1 MKILL
6 LNENPVV
13 SRLVSLSAKK
23 MSYDFEELNAYSEN
37 LGNYDVIVVDSD
49 TPAPLKILKEK
60 CDRLIFLAP
69 RNQNV
74 EDIDAQ
80 ILQKPFLPTDF
91 LNLLNNKDA
100 NKHTSIDLP
109 MLSNDENPYADISLD
124 LDNLN
129 LDDLPDENSLDI
141 NSEGM
146 EDLSFDDDAQD
157 DNSNKTLETQN
168 LEHETIKEQTQEDTQ
183 IDLDLTL
190 EDGESEKEDLSQ
202 EHTALDTEPSLDE
215 LDDKNDEDLEI
226 KEDDKNEE
234 IEKQEL
240 LDDSKTNTLEMQEE
254 LSESQDD
261 NSNKTLE
268 TQNLEHD
275 NLEQET
281 IKEQTQEDTQ
291 TDLDLTLEDGESEKE
306 DLSQEHTALDTE
318 PSLDELDD
326 KNDEDLEIKED
337 DKNEEIEKQEL
348 LDDSKTNTLE
358 MQEELSESQD
368 DNSNKT
374 LETQNLEHDNLEQ
387 ETIKEQTQ
395 EDTQTDL
402 DLTLED
408 GESEK
413 EDLSQE
419 HTALDTEPSLDE
431 LDDKNDEDLEDNKEL
446 QANISDFDDLPVV
459 EEQEKEMDFDDL
471 PEDAEFLGQAKDN
484 EESEEVLEEFAP
496 VVEEDVQDEMDD
508 FTSNLSTQDQIK
520 EELAQLDELDYGIDS
535 DNSSKVLE
543 DFKDEPILDDKELG
557 TNEEEVV
564 VPNLNISDFDT
575 LKESDI
581 QEALGEEILEKNEEP
596 IVSDVTKDDNSE
608 EIVNELS
615 QSIAGAITSSIK
627 DDTLKAALKGMN
639 MNININI
646 SFKED

>member
-91 LNLLNNKDA
+91 LNLLNNKDI
-100 NKHTSIDLP
+100 NKHTPIDLP

-141 NSEGM
+141 NSDGM

-157 DNSNKTLETQN
+157 DNANETLETQN
-168 LEHETIKEQTQEDTQ
+168 LEDENLEQEATKEQTQED
-183 IDLDLTL
+183 I
-190 EDGESEKEDLSQ
+190 
-202 EHTALDTEPSLDE
+202 
-215 LDDKNDEDLEI
+215 
-226 KEDDKNEE
+226 
-234 IEKQEL
+234 
-240 LDDSKTNTLEMQEE
+240 
-254 LSESQDD
+254 
-261 NSNKTLE
+261 
-268 TQNLEHD
+268 
-275 NLEQET
+275 
-281 IKEQTQEDTQ
+281 Q

-318 PSLDELDD
+318 F
-326 KNDEDLEIKED
+326 
-337 DKNEEIEKQEL
+337 
-348 LDDSKTNTLE
+348 
-358 MQEELSESQD
+358 
-368 DNSNKT
+368 
-374 LETQNLEHDNLEQ
+374 
-387 ETIKEQTQ
+387 
-395 EDTQTDL
+395 
-402 DLTLED
+402 
-408 GESEK
+408 
-413 EDLSQE
+413 
-419 HTALDTEPSLDE
+419 SLDE

-484 EESEEVLEEFAP
+484 EESEEVLEEFVP

-564 VPNLNISDFDT
+564 VPNLNISDFDA

-596 IVSDVTKDDNSE
+596 IVSDATKDDNSE

>member
-49 TPAPLKILKEK
+49 TPVPLKILKEK

-157 DNSNKTLETQN
+157 DNASKTLETQ
-168 LEHETIKEQTQEDTQ
+168 
-183 IDLDLTL
+183 
-190 EDGESEKEDLSQ
+190 
-202 EHTALDTEPSLDE
+202 
-215 LDDKNDEDLEI
+215 
-226 KEDDKNEE
+226 
-234 IEKQEL
+234 
-240 LDDSKTNTLEMQEE
+240 
-254 LSESQDD
+254 
-261 NSNKTLE
+261 
-268 TQNLEHD
+268 

-291 TDLDLTLEDGESEKE
+291 IDLDLTLEDGESEKE

>member
-157 DNSNKTLETQN
+157 DN
-168 LEHETIKEQTQEDTQ
+168 
-183 IDLDLTL
+183 
-190 EDGESEKEDLSQ
+190 
-202 EHTALDTEPSLDE
+202 A
-215 LDDKNDEDLEI
+215 
-226 KEDDKNEE
+226 
-234 IEKQEL
+234 
-240 LDDSKTNTLEMQEE
+240 
-254 LSESQDD
+254 
-261 NSNKTLE
+261 NKTLE

-291 TDLDLTLEDGESEKE
+291 TDLDLTLEDS
-306 DLSQEHTALDTE
+306 
-318 PSLDELDD
+318 
-326 KNDEDLEIKED
+326 
-337 DKNEEIEKQEL
+337 
-348 LDDSKTNTLE
+348 
-358 MQEELSESQD
+358 
-368 DNSNKT
+368 
-374 LETQNLEHDNLEQ
+374 
-387 ETIKEQTQ
+387 
-395 EDTQTDL
+395 
-402 DLTLED
+402 
-408 GESEK
+408 ESEK

-446 QANISDFDDLPVV
+446 QANISDFDDLPEV

-471 PEDAEFLGQAKDN
+471 PEDAEFLGQAKYN
-484 EESEEVLEEFAP
+484 EESEENLEEFAP
-496 VVEEDVQDEMDD
+496 VVEEDVQDEIDD
-508 FTSNLSTQDQIK
+508 FASNLSTQDQIK

>member
-74 EDIDAQ
+74 DIDAQ

-91 LNLLNNKDA
+91 LNLLNNKDT

-109 MLSNDENPYADISLD
+109 ILSNDENPYADISLD

-157 DNSNKTLETQN
+157 DNANKALETQN
-168 LEHETIKEQTQEDTQ
+168 LEDENLEQETTKEQTQEDIQT
-183 IDLDLTL
+183 DLDLTL
-190 EDGESEKEDLSQ
+190 EDGGSQKEDLSQ

-268 TQNLEHD
+268 TQNLE
-275 NLEQET
+275 QET

-291 TDLDLTLEDGESEKE
+291 
-306 DLSQEHTALDTE
+306 
-318 PSLDELDD
+318 
-326 KNDEDLEIKED
+326 I
-337 DKNEEIEKQEL
+337 
-348 LDDSKTNTLE
+348 
-358 MQEELSESQD
+358 
-368 DNSNKT
+368 
-374 LETQNLEHDNLEQ
+374 
-387 ETIKEQTQ
+387 
-395 EDTQTDL
+395 DL

-446 QANISDFDDLPVV
+446 QANISDFDDLPEV

-471 PEDAEFLGQAKDN
+471 PEDAEFLGQAKYN
-484 EESEEVLEEFAP
+484 EESEENLEEFAP
-496 VVEEDVQDEMDD
+496 VVEEDIQDEIDD
-508 FTSNLSTQDQIK
+508 FASNLSTQDQIK

>member
-109 MLSNDENPYADISLD
+109 MLSNDENPYADIGLD

-157 DNSNKTLETQN
+157 DNANKTLETQN

-291 TDLDLTLEDGESEKE
+291 
-306 DLSQEHTALDTE
+306 
-318 PSLDELDD
+318 
-326 KNDEDLEIKED
+326 I
-337 DKNEEIEKQEL
+337 
-348 LDDSKTNTLE
+348 
-358 MQEELSESQD
+358 
-368 DNSNKT
+368 
-374 LETQNLEHDNLEQ
+374 
-387 ETIKEQTQ
+387 
-395 EDTQTDL
+395 DL

-446 QANISDFDDLPVV
+446 QANISDFDDLPEV

-471 PEDAEFLGQAKDN
+471 PEDAEFLGQAKYN
-484 EESEEVLEEFAP
+484 EESEENLEEFAP
-496 VVEEDVQDEMDD
+496 VVEEDVQDEIDD
-508 FTSNLSTQDQIK
+508 FASNLSTQDQIK

>member
-91 LNLLNNKDA
+91 LNLLNNKDT

-109 MLSNDENPYADISLD
+109 ILSNDENPYADISLD

-141 NSEGM
+141 TSDGM

-157 DNSNKTLETQN
+157 DNANETLETQN
-168 LEHETIKEQTQEDTQ
+168 LEDENLEQEAIKEQTQEDIQT
-183 IDLDLTL
+183 DLDLTL
-190 EDGESEKEDLSQ
+190 EDGGSEKEDLSQ
-202 EHTALDTEPSLDE
+202 EHTALDSEPSI
-215 LDDKNDEDLEI
+215 DDKNDEDLEI

-240 LDDSKTNTLEMQEE
+240 LNDSKTNTLEMQEE
-254 LSESQDD
+254 LNAQDD
-261 NSNKTLE
+261 NANKTLE
-268 TQNLEHD
+268 TQNLED
-275 NLEQET
+275 ENLEQEA
-281 IKEQTQEDTQ
+281 IKEQTQEDIQ
-291 TDLDLTLEDGESEKE
+291 TDLDLTLEDGGSEKE
-306 DLSQEHTALDTE
+306 DLSQEHTALD
-318 PSLDELDD
+318 S
-326 KNDEDLEIKED
+326 
-337 DKNEEIEKQEL
+337 
-348 LDDSKTNTLE
+348 
-358 MQEELSESQD
+358 
-368 DNSNKT
+368 
-374 LETQNLEHDNLEQ
+374 
-387 ETIKEQTQ
+387 
-395 EDTQTDL
+395 
-402 DLTLED
+402 
-408 GESEK
+408 
-413 EDLSQE
+413 
-419 HTALDTEPSLDE
+419 EPSLDE

-446 QANISDFDDLPVV
+446 QANISDFDVLPVV
-459 EEQEKEMDFDDL
+459 EEQEKEMDFDDI

-484 EESEEVLEEFAP
+484 EESEENLEEFSP

-508 FTSNLSTQDQIK
+508 FISNLSTQDQIK
-520 EELAQLDELDYGIDS
+520 EELAQLDELDYGIDN

-543 DFKDEPILDDKELG
+543 DFKDEPILDDIELG

-564 VPNLNISDFDT
+564 VPNLNISDFDA

-581 QEALGEEILEKNEEP
+581 QEALGEEIVEKNEEP
-596 IVSDVTKDDNSE
+596 IVSNATKDDNSE

-615 QSIAGAITSSIK
+615 QSIVGAITSSIK

>member
-157 DNSNKTLETQN
+157 DNANKTLETQN

-291 TDLDLTLEDGESEKE
+291 
-306 DLSQEHTALDTE
+306 
-318 PSLDELDD
+318 
-326 KNDEDLEIKED
+326 I
-337 DKNEEIEKQEL
+337 
-348 LDDSKTNTLE
+348 
-358 MQEELSESQD
+358 
-368 DNSNKT
+368 
-374 LETQNLEHDNLEQ
+374 
-387 ETIKEQTQ
+387 
-395 EDTQTDL
+395 DL

-446 QANISDFDDLPVV
+446 QANISDFDDLPEV

-471 PEDAEFLGQAKDN
+471 PEDAEFLGQAKYN
-484 EESEEVLEEFAP
+484 EESEENLEEFAP
-496 VVEEDVQDEMDD
+496 VVEEDIQDEIDD
-508 FTSNLSTQDQIK
+508 FASNLSTQDQIK

-543 DFKDEPILDDKELG
+543 DFKDEPILDNKELG

>member
-13 SRLVSLSAKK
+13 SRLVGLSAKK

-74 EDIDAQ
+74 DIDAQ

-100 NKHTSIDLP
+100 NKHASIDLP

-157 DNSNKTLETQN
+157 DNANKTLETQN
-168 LEHETIKEQTQEDTQ
+168 LEDENLEQETTKEQTQED
-183 IDLDLTL
+183 I
-190 EDGESEKEDLSQ
+190 
-202 EHTALDTEPSLDE
+202 
-215 LDDKNDEDLEI
+215 
-226 KEDDKNEE
+226 
-234 IEKQEL
+234 
-240 LDDSKTNTLEMQEE
+240 
-254 LSESQDD
+254 
-261 NSNKTLE
+261 
-268 TQNLEHD
+268 
-275 NLEQET
+275 
-281 IKEQTQEDTQ
+281 Q
-291 TDLDLTLEDGESEKE
+291 TDLDLTLEDS
-306 DLSQEHTALDTE
+306 
-318 PSLDELDD
+318 
-326 KNDEDLEIKED
+326 
-337 DKNEEIEKQEL
+337 
-348 LDDSKTNTLE
+348 
-358 MQEELSESQD
+358 
-368 DNSNKT
+368 
-374 LETQNLEHDNLEQ
+374 
-387 ETIKEQTQ
+387 
-395 EDTQTDL
+395 
-402 DLTLED
+402 
-408 GESEK
+408 ESEK

-446 QANISDFDDLPVV
+446 QVNISDFDDLLVV

-484 EESEEVLEEFAP
+484 EESEEILEEFAP
-496 VVEEDVQDEMDD
+496 VVEDIQDEMDD

-520 EELAQLDELDYGIDS
+520 EELDQLDELDYGIDS

-564 VPNLNISDFDT
+564 VPNLNISDFDA

-581 QEALGEEILEKNEEP
+581 QEALGEEILEKNEES
-596 IVSDVTKDDNSE
+596 IVSDATKDDSSE

-639 MNININI
+639 INININI

>member
-157 DNSNKTLETQN
+157 DNANKTLETQN
-168 LEHETIKEQTQEDTQ
+168 LEHETIKEQTQEDIQT
-183 IDLDLTL
+183 DLDLTL
-190 EDGESEKEDLSQ
+190 EDGENEKEDLSQ

-291 TDLDLTLEDGESEKE
+291 IDLDLTLEDGE
-306 DLSQEHTALDTE
+306 
-318 PSLDELDD
+318 
-326 KNDEDLEIKED
+326 N
-337 DKNEEIEKQEL
+337 
-348 LDDSKTNTLE
+348 
-358 MQEELSESQD
+358 
-368 DNSNKT
+368 
-374 LETQNLEHDNLEQ
+374 
-387 ETIKEQTQ
+387 
-395 EDTQTDL
+395 
-402 DLTLED
+402 
-408 GESEK
+408 EK

-446 QANISDFDDLPVV
+446 QANISDFDDLPEV

-484 EESEEVLEEFAP
+484 EESEENLEEFAP
-496 VVEEDVQDEMDD
+496 VVEEDVQDEIDD
-508 FTSNLSTQDQIK
+508 FASNLSTQDQIK

>member
-157 DNSNKTLETQN
+157 DN
-168 LEHETIKEQTQEDTQ
+168 
-183 IDLDLTL
+183 
-190 EDGESEKEDLSQ
+190 
-202 EHTALDTEPSLDE
+202 A
-215 LDDKNDEDLEI
+215 
-226 KEDDKNEE
+226 
-234 IEKQEL
+234 
-240 LDDSKTNTLEMQEE
+240 
-254 LSESQDD
+254 
-261 NSNKTLE
+261 NKTLE

-395 EDTQTDL
+395 EDTQIDL

-446 QANISDFDDLPVV
+446 QANISDFDDLPEV

-471 PEDAEFLGQAKDN
+471 PEDAEFLGQAKYN
-484 EESEEVLEEFAP
+484 EESEENLEEFAP
-496 VVEEDVQDEMDD
+496 VVEEDVQDEIDD
-508 FTSNLSTQDQIK
+508 FASNLSTQDQIK

-535 DNSSKVLE
+535 ENSSKVLE

-564 VPNLNISDFDT
+564 VPNLNISDFDA

-596 IVSDVTKDDNSE
+596 IASDATKDDNSE

>member
-157 DNSNKTLETQN
+157 DNANKTLETQ
-168 LEHETIKEQTQEDTQ
+168 TIKEQTQEDTQ
-183 IDLDLTL
+183 I
-190 EDGESEKEDLSQ
+190 
-202 EHTALDTEPSLDE
+202 
-215 LDDKNDEDLEI
+215 
-226 KEDDKNEE
+226 
-234 IEKQEL
+234 
-240 LDDSKTNTLEMQEE
+240 
-254 LSESQDD
+254 
-261 NSNKTLE
+261 
-268 TQNLEHD
+268 
-275 NLEQET
+275 
-281 IKEQTQEDTQ
+281 
-291 TDLDLTLEDGESEKE
+291 
-306 DLSQEHTALDTE
+306 
-318 PSLDELDD
+318 
-326 KNDEDLEIKED
+326 
-337 DKNEEIEKQEL
+337 
-348 LDDSKTNTLE
+348 
-358 MQEELSESQD
+358 
-368 DNSNKT
+368 
-374 LETQNLEHDNLEQ
+374 
-387 ETIKEQTQ
+387 
-395 EDTQTDL
+395 DL

-446 QANISDFDDLPVV
+446 QANISDFDDLPEV

-471 PEDAEFLGQAKDN
+471 PEDAEFLGQAKYN
-484 EESEEVLEEFAP
+484 EESEENLEEFAP
-496 VVEEDVQDEMDD
+496 VVEEDIQDEIDD
-508 FTSNLSTQDQIK
+508 FASNLSTQDQIK

>member
-109 MLSNDENPYADISLD
+109 ILSNDENPYADISLD

-157 DNSNKTLETQN
+157 DNANKTLETQN

-202 EHTALDTEPSLDE
+202 EHTALDTESSLDE

-275 NLEQET
+275 NLEHET

-291 TDLDLTLEDGESEKE
+291 
-306 DLSQEHTALDTE
+306 
-318 PSLDELDD
+318 
-326 KNDEDLEIKED
+326 I
-337 DKNEEIEKQEL
+337 
-348 LDDSKTNTLE
+348 
-358 MQEELSESQD
+358 
-368 DNSNKT
+368 
-374 LETQNLEHDNLEQ
+374 
-387 ETIKEQTQ
+387 
-395 EDTQTDL
+395 DL

-446 QANISDFDDLPVV
+446 QADISDFDDLPEV

-471 PEDAEFLGQAKDN
+471 PEDAEFLGQAKYN
-484 EESEEVLEEFAP
+484 EESEENLEEFAP
-496 VVEEDVQDEMDD
+496 VVEEDVQDEIDD
-508 FTSNLSTQDQIK
+508 FASNLSTQDQIK

>member
-91 LNLLNNKDA
+91 LNLLNNKDV
-100 NKHTSIDLP
+100 NKHATIDLP

-141 NSEGM
+141 NSDGM
-146 EDLSFDDDAQD
+146 EDLSFDDDAQ
-157 DNSNKTLETQN
+157 
-168 LEHETIKEQTQEDTQ
+168 
-183 IDLDLTL
+183 
-190 EDGESEKEDLSQ
+190 
-202 EHTALDTEPSLDE
+202 
-215 LDDKNDEDLEI
+215 
-226 KEDDKNEE
+226 DDKNEE

-240 LDDSKTNTLEMQEE
+240 LDDSKTNALEMQEE

-261 NSNKTLE
+261 NANKTLE
-268 TQNLEHD
+268 TQNLED
-275 NLEQET
+275 ENLEQEAT
-281 IKEQTQEDTQ
+281 KEQIQEDTQ
-291 TDLDLTLEDGESEKE
+291 TDLDLTLEDS
-306 DLSQEHTALDTE
+306 
-318 PSLDELDD
+318 
-326 KNDEDLEIKED
+326 KN
-337 DKNEEIEKQEL
+337 
-348 LDDSKTNTLE
+348 
-358 MQEELSESQD
+358 
-368 DNSNKT
+368 
-374 LETQNLEHDNLEQ
+374 
-387 ETIKEQTQ
+387 
-395 EDTQTDL
+395 
-402 DLTLED
+402 
-408 GESEK
+408 EK

-564 VPNLNISDFDT
+564 VPNLNISDFDA

-596 IVSDVTKDDNSE
+596 IVSDATKDDNSE

>member
-168 LEHETIKEQTQEDTQ
+168 LEH
-183 IDLDLTL
+183 
-190 EDGESEKEDLSQ
+190 
-202 EHTALDTEPSLDE
+202 
-215 LDDKNDEDLEI
+215 
-226 KEDDKNEE
+226 
-234 IEKQEL
+234 
-240 LDDSKTNTLEMQEE
+240 
-254 LSESQDD
+254 
-261 NSNKTLE
+261 
-268 TQNLEHD
+268 D

-306 DLSQEHTALDTE
+306 DLSQEHTALDAE

-596 IVSDVTKDDNSE
+596 IVSDATKDDNSE

>member
-74 EDIDAQ
+74 DIDAQ

-91 LNLLNNKDA
+91 LNLLNNKDT

-109 MLSNDENPYADISLD
+109 ILSNDENPYADISLD

-157 DNSNKTLETQN
+157 DNANKALETQN
-168 LEHETIKEQTQEDTQ
+168 LEDENLEQETTKEQTQEDIQT
-183 IDLDLTL
+183 DLDLTL
-190 EDGESEKEDLSQ
+190 EDGGSQKEDLSQ

-240 LDDSKTNTLEMQEE
+240 LNDSKANTLEMQEE
-254 LSESQDD
+254 LNESQDD
-261 NSNKTLE
+261 NANKALE
-268 TQNLEHD
+268 TQNLED
-275 NLEQET
+275 ENLEQET
-281 IKEQTQEDTQ
+281 TKEQTQEDIQ
-291 TDLDLTLEDGESEKE
+291 TDLDLTLEDGG
-306 DLSQEHTALDTE
+306 SQ
-318 PSLDELDD
+318 
-326 KNDEDLEIKED
+326 
-337 DKNEEIEKQEL
+337 
-348 LDDSKTNTLE
+348 
-358 MQEELSESQD
+358 
-368 DNSNKT
+368 
-374 LETQNLEHDNLEQ
+374 
-387 ETIKEQTQ
+387 
-395 EDTQTDL
+395 
-402 DLTLED
+402 
-408 GESEK
+408 K

-446 QANISDFDDLPVV
+446 QANMSDFDDLPVV

-471 PEDAEFLGQAKDN
+471 PEDAEFLGQAKDS

-496 VVEEDVQDEMDD
+496 VVEEDVQDEIDD

-564 VPNLNISDFDT
+564 VPNLNISDFDA

-596 IVSDVTKDDNSE
+596 IVSDATKDDNSE

>member
-168 LEHETIKEQTQEDTQ
+168 LEHDNLEQETIKEQTQEDTQ

-202 EHTALDTEPSLDE
+202 EHTALDAEPSLDE

-291 TDLDLTLEDGESEKE
+291 
-306 DLSQEHTALDTE
+306 
-318 PSLDELDD
+318 
-326 KNDEDLEIKED
+326 I
-337 DKNEEIEKQEL
+337 
-348 LDDSKTNTLE
+348 
-358 MQEELSESQD
+358 
-368 DNSNKT
+368 
-374 LETQNLEHDNLEQ
+374 
-387 ETIKEQTQ
+387 
-395 EDTQTDL
+395 DL

-471 PEDAEFLGQAKDN
+471 PEVEEQEKEMDFDDLPEDAEFLGQAKYN
-484 EESEEVLEEFAP
+484 EESEENLEEFAP
-496 VVEEDVQDEMDD
+496 VVEEDVQDEIDD
-508 FTSNLSTQDQIK
+508 FASNLSTQDQIK

>member
-157 DNSNKTLETQN
+157 DNANKTLETQN

-268 TQNLEHD
+268 TQNLED
-275 NLEQET
+275 ENLEQEAT
-281 IKEQTQEDTQ
+281 KEQTQEDIQ
-291 TDLDLTLEDGESEKE
+291 TDLDLTLEDS
-306 DLSQEHTALDTE
+306 
-318 PSLDELDD
+318 
-326 KNDEDLEIKED
+326 KN
-337 DKNEEIEKQEL
+337 
-348 LDDSKTNTLE
+348 
-358 MQEELSESQD
+358 
-368 DNSNKT
+368 
-374 LETQNLEHDNLEQ
+374 
-387 ETIKEQTQ
+387 
-395 EDTQTDL
+395 
-402 DLTLED
+402 
-408 GESEK
+408 EK

-446 QANISDFDDLPVV
+446 QANISDFDDLPEV

-471 PEDAEFLGQAKDN
+471 PEDAEFLGQAKYN
-484 EESEEVLEEFAP
+484 EESEENLEEFAP
-496 VVEEDVQDEMDD
+496 VVEEDIQDEIDD
-508 FTSNLSTQDQIK
+508 FASNLSTQDQIK

>member
-74 EDIDAQ
+74 DIDAQ

-91 LNLLNNKDA
+91 LNLLNNKDT

-109 MLSNDENPYADISLD
+109 ILSNDENPYADISLD

-157 DNSNKTLETQN
+157 DNANKALETQN
-168 LEHETIKEQTQEDTQ
+168 LEDKNLEQETTKEQTQED
-183 IDLDLTL
+183 I
-190 EDGESEKEDLSQ
+190 
-202 EHTALDTEPSLDE
+202 
-215 LDDKNDEDLEI
+215 
-226 KEDDKNEE
+226 
-234 IEKQEL
+234 
-240 LDDSKTNTLEMQEE
+240 
-254 LSESQDD
+254 
-261 NSNKTLE
+261 
-268 TQNLEHD
+268 
-275 NLEQET
+275 
-281 IKEQTQEDTQ
+281 Q
-291 TDLDLTLEDGESEKE
+291 TDLDLTLEDGG
-306 DLSQEHTALDTE
+306 SQ
-318 PSLDELDD
+318 
-326 KNDEDLEIKED
+326 
-337 DKNEEIEKQEL
+337 
-348 LDDSKTNTLE
+348 
-358 MQEELSESQD
+358 
-368 DNSNKT
+368 
-374 LETQNLEHDNLEQ
+374 
-387 ETIKEQTQ
+387 
-395 EDTQTDL
+395 
-402 DLTLED
+402 
-408 GESEK
+408 K

-459 EEQEKEMDFDDL
+459 EEQEKEMDFDDI

-484 EESEEVLEEFAP
+484 EESEENLEEFSP

-508 FTSNLSTQDQIK
+508 FISNLSTQDQIK

-543 DFKDEPILDDKELG
+543 DFKDEPILDDTELG

-564 VPNLNISDFDT
+564 VPNLNISDFDA

-581 QEALGEEILEKNEEP
+581 QEALGEEIVEKNEEP
-596 IVSDVTKDDNSE
+596 IVSNATKDDNSE

>member
-91 LNLLNNKDA
+91 LNLLNNKDT

-141 NSEGM
+141 NSDGM

-157 DNSNKTLETQN
+157 DNANETLETQN
-168 LEHETIKEQTQEDTQ
+168 LEDENLEQEATKEQTQEDIQT
-183 IDLDLTL
+183 DLDLTL
-190 EDGESEKEDLSQ
+190 EDGGSEKEDLSQ
-202 EHTALDTEPSLDE
+202 EHTALDTEPSLD
-215 LDDKNDEDLEI
+215 
-226 KEDDKNEE
+226 
-234 IEKQEL
+234 
-240 LDDSKTNTLEMQEE
+240 
-254 LSESQDD
+254 
-261 NSNKTLE
+261 
-268 TQNLEHD
+268 
-275 NLEQET
+275 
-281 IKEQTQEDTQ
+281 
-291 TDLDLTLEDGESEKE
+291 G
-306 DLSQEHTALDTE
+306 
-318 PSLDELDD
+318 
-326 KNDEDLEIKED
+326 
-337 DKNEEIEKQEL
+337 
-348 LDDSKTNTLE
+348 
-358 MQEELSESQD
+358 
-368 DNSNKT
+368 
-374 LETQNLEHDNLEQ
+374 
-387 ETIKEQTQ
+387 
-395 EDTQTDL
+395 
-402 DLTLED
+402 
-408 GESEK
+408 
-413 EDLSQE
+413 
-419 HTALDTEPSLDE
+419 

-471 PEDAEFLGQAKDN
+471 PEDAEFLGQAKDS
-484 EESEEVLEEFAP
+484 EESEEVLEEFTP
-496 VVEEDVQDEMDD
+496 IVEEDVQDEMDD

-543 DFKDEPILDDKELG
+543 DFKDEPILDDTELG

-564 VPNLNISDFDT
+564 VPNLNISDFDA

-581 QEALGEEILEKNEEP
+581 QEALGEEIVEKNEEP
-596 IVSDVTKDDNSE
+596 IVSNATKDDNSE

>member
-168 LEHETIKEQTQEDTQ
+168 LEH
-183 IDLDLTL
+183 
-190 EDGESEKEDLSQ
+190 
-202 EHTALDTEPSLDE
+202 
-215 LDDKNDEDLEI
+215 
-226 KEDDKNEE
+226 
-234 IEKQEL
+234 
-240 LDDSKTNTLEMQEE
+240 
-254 LSESQDD
+254 
-261 NSNKTLE
+261 
-268 TQNLEHD
+268 D

-291 TDLDLTLEDGESEKE
+291 
-306 DLSQEHTALDTE
+306 
-318 PSLDELDD
+318 
-326 KNDEDLEIKED
+326 I
-337 DKNEEIEKQEL
+337 
-348 LDDSKTNTLE
+348 
-358 MQEELSESQD
+358 
-368 DNSNKT
+368 
-374 LETQNLEHDNLEQ
+374 
-387 ETIKEQTQ
+387 
-395 EDTQTDL
+395 DL

-446 QANISDFDDLPVV
+446 QANISDFDDLPEV

-471 PEDAEFLGQAKDN
+471 PEDAEFLGQAKYN
-484 EESEEVLEEFAP
+484 EESEENLEEFAP
-496 VVEEDVQDEMDD
+496 VVEEDIQDEIDD

>member
-326 KNDEDLEIKED
+326 KNDEDLE
-337 DKNEEIEKQEL
+337 
-348 LDDSKTNTLE
+348 
-358 MQEELSESQD
+358 
-368 DNSNKT
+368 
-374 LETQNLEHDNLEQ
+374 
-387 ETIKEQTQ
+387 
-395 EDTQTDL
+395 
-402 DLTLED
+402 
-408 GESEK
+408 
-413 EDLSQE
+413 
-419 HTALDTEPSLDE
+419 
-431 LDDKNDEDLEDNKEL
+431 DNKEL

-596 IVSDVTKDDNSE
+596 IVSGVTKDDNSE

>member
-168 LEHETIKEQTQEDTQ
+168 LEHDNLEQETIKEQTQEDTQ
-183 IDLDLTL
+183 TDLDLTL

-202 EHTALDTEPSLDE
+202 EHTALDAEPSLDE

-306 DLSQEHTALDTE
+306 DLSQEHTALD
-318 PSLDELDD
+318 
-326 KNDEDLEIKED
+326 
-337 DKNEEIEKQEL
+337 
-348 LDDSKTNTLE
+348 
-358 MQEELSESQD
+358 
-368 DNSNKT
+368 
-374 LETQNLEHDNLEQ
+374 
-387 ETIKEQTQ
+387 
-395 EDTQTDL
+395 
-402 DLTLED
+402 
-408 GESEK
+408 
-413 EDLSQE
+413 
-419 HTALDTEPSLDE
+419 AEPSLDE

>member
-129 LDDLPDENSLDI
+129 LDDLPDENSYADISLDLDNLNLDDLPDENSLDI

-157 DNSNKTLETQN
+157 DNANKTLETQN
-168 LEHETIKEQTQEDTQ
+168 LEHDNLEQETIKEQTQEDTQ
-183 IDLDLTL
+183 TDLDLTL
-190 EDGESEKEDLSQ
+190 EDDESEKEDLSQ

-226 KEDDKNEE
+226 KEDDKN
-234 IEKQEL
+234 
-240 LDDSKTNTLEMQEE
+240 
-254 LSESQDD
+254 
-261 NSNKTLE
+261 
-268 TQNLEHD
+268 
-275 NLEQET
+275 
-281 IKEQTQEDTQ
+281 
-291 TDLDLTLEDGESEKE
+291 
-306 DLSQEHTALDTE
+306 
-318 PSLDELDD
+318 
-326 KNDEDLEIKED
+326 
-337 DKNEEIEKQEL
+337 
-348 LDDSKTNTLE
+348 
-358 MQEELSESQD
+358 
-368 DNSNKT
+368 
-374 LETQNLEHDNLEQ
+374 
-387 ETIKEQTQ
+387 
-395 EDTQTDL
+395 
-402 DLTLED
+402 
-408 GESEK
+408 
-413 EDLSQE
+413 
-419 HTALDTEPSLDE
+419 
-431 LDDKNDEDLEDNKEL
+431 DEDLEDNKEL
-446 QANISDFDDLPVV
+446 QANISDFDDLPEV

-471 PEDAEFLGQAKDN
+471 PEDAEFLGQAKYN
-484 EESEEVLEEFAP
+484 EESEEVLEEFTP

-543 DFKDEPILDDKELG
+543 DFKDEPILDDKELE

>member
-91 LNLLNNKDA
+91 LNLLNNKDT

-141 NSEGM
+141 NSEGIK
-146 EDLSFDDDAQD
+146 DFSFDDDAQN
-157 DNSNKTLETQN
+157 DNANKALETQN
-168 LEHETIKEQTQEDTQ
+168 LEDENLEQETTKEQTQEDIQT
-183 IDLDLTL
+183 DLDLTL
-190 EDGESEKEDLSQ
+190 EDGGSEKEDLSQ
-202 EHTALDTEPSLDE
+202 EHTALDTEPSLD
-215 LDDKNDEDLEI
+215 
-226 KEDDKNEE
+226 DKNEE
-234 IEKQEL
+234 IKKQEL

-254 LSESQDD
+254 LSETQDD
-261 NSNKTLE
+261 NANETLE
-268 TQNLEHD
+268 TQNLED
-275 NLEQET
+275 ENLEQET
-281 IKEQTQEDTQ
+281 TKEQTQEDIQ
-291 TDLDLTLEDGESEKE
+291 TDLDLTLEDG
-306 DLSQEHTALDTE
+306 
-318 PSLDELDD
+318 
-326 KNDEDLEIKED
+326 
-337 DKNEEIEKQEL
+337 
-348 LDDSKTNTLE
+348 
-358 MQEELSESQD
+358 
-368 DNSNKT
+368 
-374 LETQNLEHDNLEQ
+374 
-387 ETIKEQTQ
+387 
-395 EDTQTDL
+395 
-402 DLTLED
+402 
-408 GESEK
+408 GSEK

-431 LDDKNDEDLEDNKEL
+431 LDDKNDEDLEDDKEL
-446 QANISDFDDLPVV
+446 QANISDFYDLPVV
-459 EEQEKEMDFDDL
+459 EEQEKEMDFDDI
-471 PEDAEFLGQAKDN
+471 PEDAEFLGQAKDS
-484 EESEEVLEEFAP
+484 EESEENLEEFSP
-496 VVEEDVQDEMDD
+496 VVEEDVQDKMDD
-508 FTSNLSTQDQIK
+508 FISNLSTQDQIK

-543 DFKDEPILDDKELG
+543 DFKDGPILDDKELG

-564 VPNLNISDFDT
+564 VPNLNINDFDA

-581 QEALGEEILEKNEEP
+581 QEALGEEIVEKNEEP
-596 IVSDVTKDDNSE
+596 IVSNATKDDNSE

-615 QSIAGAITSSIK
+615 QSIVGAITSSIK

>member
-129 LDDLPDENSLDI
+129 LDDLPDKNSLDI

-157 DNSNKTLETQN
+157 DN
-168 LEHETIKEQTQEDTQ
+168 
-183 IDLDLTL
+183 
-190 EDGESEKEDLSQ
+190 
-202 EHTALDTEPSLDE
+202 A
-215 LDDKNDEDLEI
+215 
-226 KEDDKNEE
+226 
-234 IEKQEL
+234 
-240 LDDSKTNTLEMQEE
+240 
-254 LSESQDD
+254 
-261 NSNKTLE
+261 NKTLE

-368 DNSNKT
+368 DNANKT

-395 EDTQTDL
+395 EDTQIDL

-446 QANISDFDDLPVV
+446 QANISDFDDLPEV

-471 PEDAEFLGQAKDN
+471 PEDAEFLGQAKYN

-615 QSIAGAITSSIK
+615 QSIAGTITSSIK

>member
-157 DNSNKTLETQN
+157 DN
-168 LEHETIKEQTQEDTQ
+168 
-183 IDLDLTL
+183 
-190 EDGESEKEDLSQ
+190 
-202 EHTALDTEPSLDE
+202 A
-215 LDDKNDEDLEI
+215 
-226 KEDDKNEE
+226 
-234 IEKQEL
+234 
-240 LDDSKTNTLEMQEE
+240 
-254 LSESQDD
+254 
-261 NSNKTLE
+261 
-268 TQNLEHD
+268 
-275 NLEQET
+275 
-281 IKEQTQEDTQ
+281 
-291 TDLDLTLEDGESEKE
+291 
-306 DLSQEHTALDTE
+306 
-318 PSLDELDD
+318 
-326 KNDEDLEIKED
+326 
-337 DKNEEIEKQEL
+337 
-348 LDDSKTNTLE
+348 
-358 MQEELSESQD
+358 
-368 DNSNKT
+368 NKT

-446 QANISDFDDLPVV
+446 QANISDFDDLPEV

-471 PEDAEFLGQAKDN
+471 PEDAEFLGQAKYN
-484 EESEEVLEEFAP
+484 EESEENLEEFAP
-496 VVEEDVQDEMDD
+496 VVEEDVQDEIDD
-508 FTSNLSTQDQIK
+508 FASNLSTQDQIK

>member
-1 MKILL
+1 
-6 LNENPVV
+6 PVV

-157 DNSNKTLETQN
+157 DNASKTLETQ
-168 LEHETIKEQTQEDTQ
+168 
-183 IDLDLTL
+183 
-190 EDGESEKEDLSQ
+190 
-202 EHTALDTEPSLDE
+202 
-215 LDDKNDEDLEI
+215 
-226 KEDDKNEE
+226 
-234 IEKQEL
+234 
-240 LDDSKTNTLEMQEE
+240 
-254 LSESQDD
+254 
-261 NSNKTLE
+261 
-268 TQNLEHD
+268 
-275 NLEQET
+275 
-281 IKEQTQEDTQ
+281 
-291 TDLDLTLEDGESEKE
+291 
-306 DLSQEHTALDTE
+306 
-318 PSLDELDD
+318 
-326 KNDEDLEIKED
+326 
-337 DKNEEIEKQEL
+337 
-348 LDDSKTNTLE
+348 
-358 MQEELSESQD
+358 
-368 DNSNKT
+368 
-374 LETQNLEHDNLEQ
+374 NLEQ

>member
-168 LEHETIKEQTQEDTQ
+168 LEHDNLEHETIKEQTQEDTQ

-202 EHTALDTEPSLDE
+202 EHTALDAEPSLDE

-291 TDLDLTLEDGESEKE
+291 
-306 DLSQEHTALDTE
+306 
-318 PSLDELDD
+318 
-326 KNDEDLEIKED
+326 I
-337 DKNEEIEKQEL
+337 
-348 LDDSKTNTLE
+348 
-358 MQEELSESQD
+358 
-368 DNSNKT
+368 
-374 LETQNLEHDNLEQ
+374 
-387 ETIKEQTQ
+387 
-395 EDTQTDL
+395 DL

-446 QANISDFDDLPVV
+446 QANISDFDDLPEVEEQEKEMDFDDLPEV

-471 PEDAEFLGQAKDN
+471 PEDAEFLGQAKYN
-484 EESEEVLEEFAP
+484 EESEENLEEFAP
-496 VVEEDVQDEMDD
+496 VVEEDVQDEIDD
-508 FTSNLSTQDQIK
+508 FASNLSTQDQIK

>member
-261 NSNKTLE
+261 NANKTLE

-291 TDLDLTLEDGESEKE
+291 TDLDLTLED
-306 DLSQEHTALDTE
+306 D
-318 PSLDELDD
+318 
-326 KNDEDLEIKED
+326 
-337 DKNEEIEKQEL
+337 
-348 LDDSKTNTLE
+348 
-358 MQEELSESQD
+358 
-368 DNSNKT
+368 
-374 LETQNLEHDNLEQ
+374 
-387 ETIKEQTQ
+387 
-395 EDTQTDL
+395 
-402 DLTLED
+402 
-408 GESEK
+408 ESEK

-446 QANISDFDDLPVV
+446 QANISDFDDLPEV

-471 PEDAEFLGQAKDN
+471 PEDAEFLGQAKYN
-484 EESEEVLEEFAP
+484 EESEEVLEEFTP

-543 DFKDEPILDDKELG
+543 DFKDEPILDDKELE

>member
-168 LEHETIKEQTQEDTQ
+168 LEHDNLEQEAIKEQTQ
-183 IDLDLTL
+183 
-190 EDGESEKEDLSQ
+190 K
-202 EHTALDTEPSLDE
+202 
-215 LDDKNDEDLEI
+215 
-226 KEDDKNEE
+226 
-234 IEKQEL
+234 
-240 LDDSKTNTLEMQEE
+240 
-254 LSESQDD
+254 
-261 NSNKTLE
+261 
-268 TQNLEHD
+268 
-275 NLEQET
+275 
-281 IKEQTQEDTQ
+281 
-291 TDLDLTLEDGESEKE
+291 
-306 DLSQEHTALDTE
+306 
-318 PSLDELDD
+318 
-326 KNDEDLEIKED
+326 
-337 DKNEEIEKQEL
+337 
-348 LDDSKTNTLE
+348 
-358 MQEELSESQD
+358 
-368 DNSNKT
+368 
-374 LETQNLEHDNLEQ
+374 
-387 ETIKEQTQ
+387 
-395 EDTQTDL
+395 DTQTDL

-471 PEDAEFLGQAKDN
+471 PEDAEFLGQAKYN
-484 EESEEVLEEFAP
+484 EESEENLEEFAS
-496 VVEEDVQDEMDD
+496 VVEEDVQDEIDD
-508 FTSNLSTQDQIK
+508 FASNLSTQDQIK

-535 DNSSKVLE
+535 ENSSKVLE

-564 VPNLNISDFDT
+564 VPNLNISDFDA

-596 IVSDVTKDDNSE
+596 IASDATKDDNSE

>member
-60 CDRLIFLAP
+60 CDRLIFLTP

-91 LNLLNNKDA
+91 LNLLNNKDV
-100 NKHTSIDLP
+100 NKHTPIDLP

-157 DNSNKTLETQN
+157 DNANKTLETQN
-168 LEHETIKEQTQEDTQ
+168 LEHENLEQETTKEQTQEDIQT
-183 IDLDLTL
+183 DLDLTL

-202 EHTALDTEPSLDE
+202 KHTALDTEPSLDE

-226 KEDDKNEE
+226 KEDDKNKE
-234 IEKQEL
+234 IEK
-240 LDDSKTNTLEMQEE
+240 QEE

-261 NSNKTLE
+261 NANETLE
-268 TQNLEHD
+268 TQNLETQNLED
-275 NLEQET
+275 ENLEDENLEQEAT
-281 IKEQTQEDTQ
+281 KEQIQEDTQ

-306 DLSQEHTALDTE
+306 DLSQKHTALDTE

-326 KNDEDLEIKED
+326 KNDEDL
-337 DKNEEIEKQEL
+337 
-348 LDDSKTNTLE
+348 
-358 MQEELSESQD
+358 
-368 DNSNKT
+368 
-374 LETQNLEHDNLEQ
+374 
-387 ETIKEQTQ
+387 
-395 EDTQTDL
+395 
-402 DLTLED
+402 
-408 GESEK
+408 G
-413 EDLSQE
+413 
-419 HTALDTEPSLDE
+419 
-431 LDDKNDEDLEDNKEL
+431 DNKEL

-535 DNSSKVLE
+535 ENSSKVLE

-564 VPNLNISDFDT
+564 VPNLNISDFDA

-596 IVSDVTKDDNSE
+596 IASDATKDDNSE

>member
-168 LEHETIKEQTQEDTQ
+168 LEHDNLEQETIKEQTQEDTQ

-291 TDLDLTLEDGESEKE
+291 IDLDLTLEDGESEKE
-306 DLSQEHTALDTE
+306 DLSQEHTV
-318 PSLDELDD
+318 
-326 KNDEDLEIKED
+326 
-337 DKNEEIEKQEL
+337 
-348 LDDSKTNTLE
+348 
-358 MQEELSESQD
+358 
-368 DNSNKT
+368 
-374 LETQNLEHDNLEQ
+374 
-387 ETIKEQTQ
+387 
-395 EDTQTDL
+395 
-402 DLTLED
+402 
-408 GESEK
+408 
-413 EDLSQE
+413 
-419 HTALDTEPSLDE
+419 LDTEPSLDE

-446 QANISDFDDLPVV
+446 QANISDFDDLPEV

-471 PEDAEFLGQAKDN
+471 PEDAEFLGQAKYN
-484 EESEEVLEEFAP
+484 EESEENLEEFAP
-496 VVEEDVQDEMDD
+496 VVEEDVQDEIDD
-508 FTSNLSTQDQIK
+508 FASNLSTQDQIK

>member
-157 DNSNKTLETQN
+157 DN
-168 LEHETIKEQTQEDTQ
+168 
-183 IDLDLTL
+183 
-190 EDGESEKEDLSQ
+190 
-202 EHTALDTEPSLDE
+202 A
-215 LDDKNDEDLEI
+215 
-226 KEDDKNEE
+226 
-234 IEKQEL
+234 
-240 LDDSKTNTLEMQEE
+240 
-254 LSESQDD
+254 
-261 NSNKTLE
+261 NKTLE

-348 LDDSKTNTLE
+348 LNDSKTNTLE
-358 MQEELSESQD
+358 MQEELNESQD
-368 DNSNKT
+368 DNANKA
-374 LETQNLEHDNLEQ
+374 LETQNLEDENLEQ
-387 ETIKEQTQ
+387 ETTKEQTQ
-395 EDTQTDL
+395 EDIQTDL

-408 GESEK
+408 GGSQK

-459 EEQEKEMDFDDL
+459 EEQEKEMDFDDI

-484 EESEEVLEEFAP
+484 EESEENLEEFSP

-508 FTSNLSTQDQIK
+508 FISNLSTQDQIK

-543 DFKDEPILDDKELG
+543 DFKDEPILDDTELG

-564 VPNLNISDFDT
+564 VPNLNISDFDA

-581 QEALGEEILEKNEEP
+581 QEALGEEIVEKNEEP
-596 IVSDVTKDDNSE
+596 IVSNATKDDNSE